1 VAIPSRRL
9 EVRPKRQES
18 FDRGRVNIVETQ
30 PGMAVPLLRSKDNA
44 EAQRARRFRREKKRL
59 GVLFSLSRGYNPAC
73 SDNWSLFSCA
83 SHSSVVDVLPRN
95 PPLRR
100 RLLTCMCGRWRILIS
115 PHGSIVSRNK
125 SLSLEFLATDKT
137 S

>member
-1 VAIPSRRL
+1 MWRFHRGVWMCGLSGKRALFYRL
-9 EVRPKRQES
+9 E
-18 FDRGRVNIVETQ
+18 D
-30 PGMAVPLLRSKDNA
+30 KDNA
-44 EAQRARRFRREKKRL
+44 EAQRALRFRREKKRL
-59 GVLFSLSRGYNPAC
+59 GVLFFLGRGYNPAC
-73 SDNWSLFSCA
+73 SDNWLLFSCA
-83 SHSSVVDVLPRN
+83 SYSSVVDIPPRN

-100 RLLTCMCGRWRILIS
+100 RLLTCMCGRLRILIS